1 LLFTHYNWHLLFII
15 WIFDLILEFILYKA
29 QKFLDSFSDLRWILL
44 AFGVLLKSFE
54 NFADEITLAKF
65 ISKEIHRE
73 LIELIIKD
81 RDEIHHQ
88 PFVILL
94 ALDTQVCWLWTN
106 K

>member
-1 LLFTHYNWHLLFII
+1 M
-15 WIFDLILEFILYKA
+15 
-29 QKFLDSFSDLRWILL
+29 
-44 AFGVLLKSFE
+44 KSFE

-94 ALDTQVCWLWTN
+94 ALDTQVC
-106 K
+106 